1 MRQGKLDYYDVLGV
15 PETAD
20 AEQIQLAF
28 RRLARKLH
36 PDVSGEA
43 GADERFREVSAAYSV
58 LSQPRSRFLYDHFGY
73 RGRGTGFESGAPGPP
88 RVLGHLVLEGYEAQ
102 RGARREVEIVSEDVC
117 EACSGSG
124 AAPGAGVQACET
136 CRGKGTVRVSAGLG
150 IGRWL
155 KVEPCPACEG
165 EGRFQTPCAECGGR
179 GELRREQTLKVRI
192 PAGVEDGAR
201 LRVAGE
207 PENAHLVVRVNPGP
221 RDSLLV
227 RLVALALLLVAL
239 GLLVYFVS
247 A

>member
-1 MRQGKLDYYDVLGV
+1 VRQGKLDYYDVLGV

-20 AEQIQLAF
+20 AEEIQLAF

-36 PDVSGEA
+36 PDVSAEP
-43 GADERFREVSAAYSV
+43 GADEQFREVSAAYNV
-58 LSQPRSRFLYDHFGY
+58 LSQPRARFLYDHFGY
-73 RGRGTGFESGAPGPP
+73 RGRGSGFESATSGPP
-88 RVLGHLVLEGYEAQ
+88 RVLGHLVLEAYEAQ

-117 EACSGSG
+117 EACAGSG
-124 AAPGAGVQACET
+124 AAPGAGVQACKT

-207 PENAHLVVRVNPGP
+207 PDNAHLVVRVNPGP
-221 RDSLLV
+221 RDSLVV
-227 RLVALALLLVAL
+227 RLVALALLVVAV